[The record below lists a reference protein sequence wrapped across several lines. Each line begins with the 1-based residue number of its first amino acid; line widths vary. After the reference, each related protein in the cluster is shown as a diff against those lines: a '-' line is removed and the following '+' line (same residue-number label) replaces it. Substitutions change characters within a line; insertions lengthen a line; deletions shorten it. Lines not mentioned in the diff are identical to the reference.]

1 MADNP
6 ITREEQYLAYLN
18 GSGNVIPSPITR
30 VEKYLYELCMNG
42 ISGGGTAQ
50 SKKFELIEEIVIE
63 EGSEAKLIKK
73 STEPDGTPY
82 SFEEVLVDF
91 DMEPTDKSYSLT
103 CNVNGLASV
112 GMSDI
117 LGTERKYATLRYDAS
132 KGLLDTTYQVSTTNP
147 TWASAQRV
155 RNADAIFIDEINSL
169 SFQAG
174 AVIPA
179 GSKITIYAIRK

>member
-50 SKKFELIEEIVIE
+50 SKKFELIEEIIV
-63 EGSEAKLIKK
+63 EGDDEKLIER
-73 STEPDGTPY
+73 STEPNGTPY
-82 SFEEVLVDF
+82 SFEEVYIRFEMEATNATGANFVSWANNKVSCGIGSLVTNAKRF
-91 DMEPTDKSYSLT
+91 SSIQYQIRGGLLFTSFQSATTDK
-103 CNVNGLASV
+103 
-112 GMSDI
+112 
-117 LGTERKYATLRYDAS
+117 
-132 KGLLDTTYQVSTTNP
+132 
-147 TWASAQRV
+147 TWASAKQL
-155 RNADAIFIDEINSL
+155 DGDIIFVDEVNHL
-169 SFQAG
+169 KFTCN
-174 AVIPA
+174 VPIPV